1 MATTNN
7 TMMFRTGVNDA
18 LNKPTLVVLIEAQ
31 TGQPTKVTIM
41 TREGDPEYVVK
52 LPPEAAMNLSSAFG
66 LVASMEQGQMKDD
79 VLRPDGLGD

>member
-18 LNKPTLVVLIEAQ
+18 LNKPTLVMLLEAE
-31 TGQPTKVTIM
+31 TGKPARLTIM
-41 TREGDPEYVVK
+41 TREGDPEFVVII
-52 LPPEAAMNLSSAFG
+52 PPEASMNLSSAFG